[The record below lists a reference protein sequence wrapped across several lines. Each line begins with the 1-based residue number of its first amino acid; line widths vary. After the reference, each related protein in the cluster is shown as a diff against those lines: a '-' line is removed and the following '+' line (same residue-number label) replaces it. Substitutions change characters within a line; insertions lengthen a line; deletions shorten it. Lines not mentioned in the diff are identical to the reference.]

1 MRTKTLLL
9 SAALGAL
16 SSASLMAQVY
26 SLNAVGY
33 INVTLQPGLNQVAD
47 QLYSTNGL
55 PNYISPTLDAQ
66 VGTSPAFVGCR
77 LYKYNPVSESY
88 VGWSITAGSQAGYT
102 GPGTEPWHELTGI
115 DAATVT
121 LNPGEAVWFIN
132 SQTTNLT
139 LTFVGTVPS
148 TNSTLLGLTNSLSYP
163 TGGAGLQMVS
173 SIVPIAGQL
182 DTTLG
187 LTPGTKDTVYIYV
200 PSTQSY
206 NGYRWSAAGSWTL
219 VSGTGTAPV
228 LSVGQGFWY
237 NVFTAGST
245 NSWVQVFGVSQ

>member
-33 INVTLQPGLNQVAD
+33 INVTIQPGLNQVAD

-55 PNYISPTLDAQ
+55 PNYISPTLDSQLGNSASFVNARIYKFNPTTEQ
-66 VGTSPAFVGCR
+66 YLGWQITS
-77 LYKYNPVSESY
+77 
-88 VGWSITAGSQAGYT
+88 ISQGNYT
-102 GPGTEPWHELTGI
+102 SGNATEPYKALTGV

-121 LNPGEAVWFIN
+121 LNPGEAVWFY
-132 SQTTNLT
+132 SAQTTNVT

-148 TNSTLLGLTNSLSYP
+148 TNSTLAGLTNSLVNNG
-163 TGGAGLQMVS
+163 TGGLQMVS

-182 DTTLG
+182 DTVLG
-187 LTPGTKDTVYIYV
+187 IQPTAKDSVYIYV

-206 NGYRWSAAGSWTL
+206 QGFKWSIAGSWTL
-219 VSGTGTAPV
+219 ISGAASAPV
-228 LSVGQGFWY
+228 VTVGQGFWY
-237 NVFTAGST
+237 NVFTPST
-245 NSWVQVFGVSQ
+245 TNNWVQVFGVSQ